1 MNRIEE
7 FVQKNQVL
15 ILDGAMATELEGK
28 GLDLNDALW
37 SAKVLAEHPEV
48 IEQVHYEYFLAGAD
62 CAMTA
67 SYQATI
73 DGFLKKGYTL
83 SQAENFITDSVKIAA
98 KARDRFWQ
106 EPKNREGRPYPLIVA
121 AVGPYGAYLADGS
134 EYRGDYD
141 VSETELMDFHRR
153 RMQLLLEAGADV
165 LACETVPCLFEAQ
178 AMAKTVGEFQD
189 ALCWVSF
196 SCNSEDTI
204 CDGTSIAVC
213 AAAMDVFDQVVAVG
227 INCTPPHL
235 LPSLIRQVKTGTK
248 KPIAVYPNS
257 GEIYDPVSKTWMGT
271 SQGKGFTLASKSW
284 YEAGARLIGGC
295 CRTTPADIAQVY
307 SWVKELR

>member
-83 SQAENFITDSVKIAA
+83 SQAENFITDSVKTPA
-98 KARDRFWQ
+98 KARERLWQ
-106 EPKNREGRPYPLIVA
+106 ER
-121 AVGPYGAYLADGS
+121 
-134 EYRGDYD
+134 
-141 VSETELMDFHRR
+141 T
-153 RMQLLLEAGADV
+153 
-165 LACETVPCLFEAQ
+165 
-178 AMAKTVGEFQD
+178 
-189 ALCWVSF
+189 
-196 SCNSEDTI
+196 
-204 CDGTSIAVC
+204 
-213 AAAMDVFDQVVAVG
+213 DQ
-227 INCTPPHL
+227 
-235 LPSLIRQVKTGTK
+235 QV
-248 KPIAVYPNS
+248 
-257 GEIYDPVSKTWMGT
+257 
-271 SQGKGFTLASKSW
+271 
-284 YEAGARLIGGC
+284 
-295 CRTTPADIAQVY
+295 RT
-307 SWVKELR
+307 

>member
-1 MNRIEE
+1 MNRIEQ
-7 FVQKNQVL
+7 FLQDHKVL
-15 ILDGAMATELEGK
+15 ILDGAMATELESK

-37 SAKVLAEHPEV
+37 SAKVLAEQPDV
-48 IEQVHYEYFLAGAD
+48 IEQVHYEYFQAGAD

-73 DGFLKKGYTL
+73 DGFLKKGYSL
-83 SQAENFITDSVKIAA
+83 AQAEKFITDSVAIAV

-106 EPKNREGRPYPLIVA
+106 DHDNRKGRPYPLIVA

-141 VSETELMDFHRR
+141 ISEQELMDFHRR
-153 RMQLLLEAGADV
+153 RMQLLLEAGADI

-178 AMAKTVGEFQD
+178 AMAKAVGEFEG
-189 ALCWVSF
+189 ALCWISF
-196 SCNSEDTI
+196 SCNSEATI

-213 AAAMDVFDQVVAVG
+213 AAAMDVFPQVAAIG

-235 LPSLIRQVKTGTK
+235 LPSLIRAVRTASH

-257 GEIYDPVSKTWMGT
+257 GEIYDPVTKTWRGT
-271 SQGKGFTLASKSW
+271 SEEGGFALAAQAW
-284 YEAGARLIGGC
+284 YQAGARLIGGC

-307 SWVKELR
+307 GWVKDLR

>member
-28 GLDLNDALW
+28 GLDLNNALW

-235 LPSLIRQVKTGTK
+235 LPSLIRQVKAGTK

-307 SWVKELR
+307 GWVKELR

>member
-28 GLDLNDALW
+28 GLDLNNALW

-235 LPSLIRQVKTGTK
+235 LPSLIRQVKAGTK

-271 SQGKGFTLASKSW
+271 SQGDRKST
-284 YEAGARLIGGC
+284 RLNSSHM
-295 CRTTPADIAQVY
+295 A
-307 SWVKELR
+307 